1 MKTYQIA
8 DGDTLVFSVD
18 DGEWETVAFKANDF
32 QDVAAATAEEL
43 VNALNR
49 SGTLSAYADE
59 TGCLVLATASRG
71 GRASLEIDLAHSTAA
86 ASLGLSTG
94 QAWAVGAGLQAARL
108 VSLAAAPF
116 SLPPGAEMMVVVNGR
131 RRRITFDAGITEGR
145 ATAAEVAAVINA
157 KLKGIT
163 RVTQSDCIML
173 TSPIVGEGS
182 SLEIKPG
189 RVDRG
194 KVDAA
199 AILGFVGAAAISQP
213 YKAEPARLV
222 CSGQR
227 VGLHLVNLTAG
238 PIELHFPTGTAVLP
252 ARGSLPLSPTEAAHG
267 PLQRLIGRGAVRLTS
282 STDG

>member
-1 MKTYQIA
+1 MKAYQIT
-8 DGDTLVFSVD
+8 DGDSLVFSVD
-18 DGEWETVAFKANDF
+18 GGEWETVVFKADDF
-32 QDVAAATAEEL
+32 RDIAAATAEEL
-43 VNALNR
+43 ANVLNR
-49 SGTLSAYADE
+49 SGTLAAYADE
-59 TGCLVLATASRG
+59 TGCLALATTSKG
-71 GRASLEIDLAHSTAA
+71 GRASLEIDLARSTAA
-86 ASLGLSTG
+86 ASLGLFTG
-94 QAWAVGAGLQAARL
+94 QARAVGAGLQAARL

-116 SLPPGAEMMVVVNGR
+116 PLPLGAEMMIIVNRR

-157 KLKGIT
+157 KLAGVARAT
-163 RVTQSDCIML
+163 RDDRVML
-173 TSPIVGEGS
+173 TSPSVEVDS
-182 SLEIKPG
+182 RLEVQRG
-189 RVDRG
+189 RMDQG

-213 YKAEPARLV
+213 YKAEPARLI

-267 PLQRLIGRGAVRLTS
+267 PLQRLIERGAVRLTS